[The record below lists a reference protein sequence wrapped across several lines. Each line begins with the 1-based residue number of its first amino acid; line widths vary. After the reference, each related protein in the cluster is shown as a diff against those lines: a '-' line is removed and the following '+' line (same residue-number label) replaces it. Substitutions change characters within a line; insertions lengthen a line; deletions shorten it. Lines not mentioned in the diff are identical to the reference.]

1 MAIAGE
7 NEVLLKASGSI
18 WMLDVYV
25 LH

>member
-7 NEVLLKASGSI
+7 NEVLLKASGGI
-18 WMLDVYV
+18 WMHDVYV

>member
-7 NEVLLKASGSI
+7 NEVLPKASGGI

>member
-1 MAIAGE
+1 MAIAWE
-7 NEVLLKASGSI
+7 NEVLLKASGGI

>member
-1 MAIAGE
+1 MAIAGG

-25 LH
+25 L